1 MLGKIIEVEGNSVS
15 IELLVD
21 VDAVQS
27 LVNLFVLM
35 NDKNRN
41 YVGEIQSVSNKT
53 ARISLVGEFVDSNFL
68 PGVSKK
74 PSFGAKVN
82 LISAAYINKI
92 IGIDNVNSRSEI
104 QIGNSVIYPDVQ
116 VGGRVNTLF
125 SNHLAILG
133 SSGSGKSCGFAT
145 LVQNLFRKNPFP
157 KNASFVVIDSFGE
170 YETAFRSLSESN
182 PDFVF
187 KNLTTNVRQS
197 QNVVKIPLWL
207 LTLDDLAILLGVKKV
222 TQIPILEKALK
233 YVDVFARKD
242 ESILEYKTS
251 IIAKALLE
259 ILTSGRAPSQLR
271 DQFIS
276 VLSRYNTEM
285 LNLDT
290 PVNQPGYVRPLR
302 QCLLI
307 DESGKI
313 RAMDLI
319 IEFLNDYIKE
329 DIVLKLPDKTYP
341 YSLDDLAYALEFA
354 LIDEGILRN
363 EVLYNDIYYIK
374 SNLDSLC
381 NSSDRMF
388 FDYPGYISELDFMK
402 TLLYEG
408 TKKCQILNININY
421 IDDRMAKNISKIF
434 ARLLY
439 DFCKGLERRASVPV
453 HIVLEEAHRYVQNDN
468 DVNIIGY
475 NIFDRVAKEG
485 RKYGV
490 LLTLITQR
498 PSELSETSLSQCTNF
513 LLFKMIHP
521 NDVSFIRNV
530 VADITDDT
538 IERIKVLT
546 PGNCILFGPAFKLPT
561 MVKAIMPN
569 PAPMSSSCD
578 VENLWF

>member
-1 MLGKIIEVEGNSVS
+1 M
-15 IELLVD
+15 
-21 VDAVQS
+21 
-27 LVNLFVLM
+27 
-35 NDKNRN
+35 
-41 YVGEIQSVSNKT
+41 
-53 ARISLVGEFVDSNFL
+53 
-68 PGVSKK
+68 
-74 PSFGAKVN
+74 
-82 LISAAYINKI
+82 
-92 IGIDNVNSRSEI
+92 
-104 QIGNSVIYPDVQ
+104 
-116 VGGRVNTLF
+116 
-125 SNHLAILG
+125 
-133 SSGSGKSCGFAT
+133 
-145 LVQNLFRKNPFP
+145 
-157 KNASFVVIDSFGE
+157 
-170 YETAFRSLSESN
+170 
-182 PDFVF
+182 
-187 KNLTTNVRQS
+187 
-197 QNVVKIPLWL
+197 
-207 LTLDDLAILLGVKKV
+207 
-222 TQIPILEKALK
+222 
-233 YVDVFARKD
+233 FARKD

-421 IDDRMAKNISKIF
+421 IDDRMAKNISTIF
-434 ARLLY
+434 ARSSLVTT
-439 DFCKGLERRASVPV
+439 LEGIDIPVP
-453 HIVLEEAHRYVQNDN
+453 
-468 DVNIIGY
+468 IIS
-475 NIFDRVAKEG
+475 IFFIYSSDLPVFIK
-485 RKYGV
+485 
-490 LLTLITQR
+490 
-498 PSELSETSLSQCTNF
+498 SLS
-513 LLFKMIHP
+513 LA
-521 NDVSFIRNV
+521 SGR
-530 VADITDDT
+530 
-538 IERIKVLT
+538 R
-546 PGNCILFGPAFKLPT
+546 
-561 MVKAIMPN
+561 
-569 PAPMSSSCD
+569 
-578 VENLWF
+578 